1 MQTRT
6 EKDAEKS
13 QQLSNEFQELRSR
26 EAVAMKEIE
35 SRDLQCQQLVQKLT
49 TTEHV
54 LEATQAESDVRKE
67 RYVYVFFLE
76 KAAQYMSY

>member
-1 MQTRT
+1 
-6 EKDAEKS
+6 
-13 QQLSNEFQELRSR
+13 
-26 EAVAMKEIE
+26 MKEIE